1 MPLAQNGRGIRGL
14 VWTDSDGQPHTIL
27 LAYLGDKVVWDGH
40 IHETIQVPAMAGLSA
55 LPVPV
60 VGSASLVEVPLLSAL
75 ADLPTPALVGG
86 GVTISPDG
94 LSVDAVALAPV
105 LHSDHTLDIEVAVAV
120 CEMPVPDI
128 RVVFGVTPPSMTG
141 TSVLLEPSV
150 FADATVSPPEMVAFV
165 EVRNPDVGS
174 WAIIE
179 PPAMAADAAALT
191 PAVAA
196 SSRVDGEVATGT
208 ALHPVPTLAAGSAV
222 AATTSSATAGM
233 QVPEI
238 LSAGPSFVTAATGV
252 TTVSITVP
260 EGGTIVAFSYDNT
273 ANSVVTCSGGVTM
286 TSAAVASSNT
296 TRISHAV
303 GVPAGTYTV
312 TMSGS
317 GGAFRTM
324 IVAAYQG
331 VTAVSGGVS
340 GGATNTTPTLTPTGT
355 GLLAVAGFRGS
366 SMPSGTTTST
376 GDIRSR
382 ATNATQPM
390 DLILVDRSTTPV
402 SLSLA
407 SSTSWIGVGLW
418 LA

>member
-40 IHETIQVPAMAGLSA
+40 IHETIQVPAMAGVSA

-60 VGSASLVEVPLLSAL
+60 VGSASLVEAPLLSTL
-75 ADLPTPALVGG
+75 ADLPAPALVGG
-86 GVTISPDG
+86 GATISPDEMP
-94 LSVDAVALAPV
+94 VDAVAFEPD
-105 LHSDHTLDIEVAVAV
+105 LHSDHTLDVDVATMAG
-120 CEMPVPDI
+120 ELLPPDV
-128 RVVFGVTPPSMTG
+128 RVVFGVTPPPMTAD
-141 TSVLLEPSV
+141 SVLLEPSV

-179 PPAMAADAAALT
+179 PPVMAASVVGPT
-191 PAVAA
+191 PGVAA

-222 AATTSSATAGM
+222 AATTSSATSGM

-238 LSAGPSFVTAATGV
+238 LSAGPSFVTASTG
-252 TTVSITVP
+252 TTNVSITVP
-260 EGGTIVAFSYDNT
+260 EGGTIVAFSYDNIS
-273 ANSVVTCSGGVTM
+273 NSIVTCSGGVTM
-286 TSAAVASSNT
+286 TSAATASLNT

-303 GVPAGTYTV
+303 GVAAGTYTV

-317 GGAFRTM
+317 SGSFRTM

-331 VTAVSGGVS
+331 VTSASGGVS
-340 GGATNTTPTLTPTGT
+340 GEGGYATPTLTPTGT

-366 SMPSGTTTST
+366 SMPSGTTTSN

-407 SSTSWIGVGLW
+407 SALSWIGVGLW

>member
-40 IHETIQVPAMAGLSA
+40 IHETIQVPAMVGAST

-60 VGSASLVEVPLLSAL
+60 VGSASLVEAPLLSTL
-75 ADLPTPALVGG
+75 ADLPAPALVGG
-86 GVTISPDG
+86 GATISPDEM
-94 LSVDAVALAPV
+94 SVDAVAFEPD
-105 LHSDHTLDIEVAVAV
+105 LHSDHTLDIDAAT
-120 CEMPVPDI
+120 MSASMLPPDV
-128 RVVFGVTPPSMTG
+128 RVVFGVTPPSMTA
-141 TSVLLEPSV
+141 TAVMLEPSV
-150 FADATVSPPEMVAFV
+150 FADAMVSPPEMVAFV

-179 PPAMAADAAALT
+179 PPVMAADAAALT

-196 SSRVDGEVATGT
+196 SSRVDGELATGT
-208 ALHPVPTLAAGSAV
+208 ALHPVPTLAAGSTV
-222 AATTSSATAGM
+222 TATTSSATAGM

-238 LSAGPSFVTAATGV
+238 LSAGPSFVTASTG
-252 TTVSITVP
+252 TTNVSITVP
-260 EGGTIVAFSYDNT
+260 EGGTIVAFSYDNLG
-273 ANSVVTCSGGVTM
+273 NSVATCSGGVTM
-286 TSAAVASSNT
+286 TSAATASSNN

-303 GVPAGTYTV
+303 GVAAGTYTV
-312 TMSGS
+312 TISGASGS
-317 GGAFRTM
+317 YRTM

-331 VTAVSGGVS
+331 VTSASGGVS
-340 GGATNTTPTLTPTGT
+340 GGANNTTPTLTPTGT